1 MQFSTVSYVDVS
13 TAFITEKDRELIL
26 CENAPHLVA
35 IHKDRFGSYFYVE
48 QNDSDR
54 EAFAGDWRKYGFSE
68 RFIEIM
74 TEAGRQGYGYVV
86 FDADGGHIEG
96 LEPLEDAYQPVE
108 PPTLQSSLAGA

>member
-35 IHKDRFGSYFYVE
+35 IHKDRYGSYFYVE
-48 QNDSDR
+48 QNESGR
-54 EAFAGDWRKYGFSE
+54 EVFADVWRDFGFSE

-74 TEAGRQGYGYVV
+74 MEVGRQGYGYVV
-86 FDADGGHIEG
+86 FDADGSHIEG
-96 LEPLEDAYQPVE
+96 LEPLEDTYQSIE
-108 PPTLQSSLAGA
+108 PPSLQSSLAGK